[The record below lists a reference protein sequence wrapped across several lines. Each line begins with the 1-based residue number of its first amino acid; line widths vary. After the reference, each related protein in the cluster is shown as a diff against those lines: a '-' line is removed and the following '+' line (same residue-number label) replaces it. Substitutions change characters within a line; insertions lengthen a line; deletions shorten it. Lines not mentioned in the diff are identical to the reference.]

1 MCVTQGTLALIA
13 CPARA
18 SVKSSQIFVLT
29 MASVTSFQV
38 EEPSAGV
45 YLSVNTLCVF
55 VLYVF

>member
-1 MCVTQGTLALIA
+1 MCVTRATSAWMA

-18 SVKSSQIFVLT
+18 SVKSSQISVLT

-45 YLSVNTLCVF
+45 YESVNTLCV
-55 VLYVF
+55 Y